1 MVQNGE
7 RMPREAFELGE
18 WTVHPSLN
26 RLERDGQVEQL
37 EPRVMDVLVCLAT
50 RSGTVV
56 SREELLET
64 VWPDAVIGEEGL
76 TRRISSL
83 RKVLGDDRDHPRYIE
98 TIRKG
103 GYRLVAEVRPCTS
116 ESPPAAPGKP
126 RLIPILT
133 TIAVVAALAILLV
146 IMLPSEAPESPA
158 PDLLEARPLTSHP
171 GRELMPAVSPD
182 GSLVAYARKPAER
195 GRYAVFVQQVGS
207 ESPIQLT
214 NGPGHQVH
222 PAWSADGTRVAYIQ
236 TSQGTSTIRSVATLG
251 GNHRLEHEPGAR
263 IYGLTWL
270 DDGSLVYAMADTDA
284 GTVPLFRYDP
294 ATDQVTKITSPERRH
309 GGDYNP
315 CGQPGGSQLAFIR
328 DDGNGYRDIYLVDLA
343 KQEPSRRLTRHR
355 AEMRGV
361 AWWPDG
367 RSLLV
372 GSKLRGQFEL
382 WRVNADNGEG
392 RPLPTAGQG
401 VMTPAMARNVPVVVF
416 EESRRTTD
424 IWRLDLT
431 TGETTPLIETTRQ
444 DRSPEPS
451 PDGSM
456 IAFMSNRSGALE
468 IWVCDRDGG
477 NPRQLS
483 RLDGAD
489 VRAPFWSADGST
501 LAFGARR
508 DGTQAVAL
516 VDIDNGRLRWV
527 GGDGHHDRLQ
537 DWLPDGRLA
546 VASDR
551 RGAWELWSLDP
562 TTSEAELITDQA
574 SALLHAFDDGSYL
587 VMRTNNSSLWR
598 LAPDGTLTK
607 AFANIPLRRSLS
619 ITVDGSGLYLAI
631 QDQEGVLVQRCSLD
645 GEECEVLA
653 TLPPMTGAALTP
665 EPGGLSLLLEAT
677 HNVHDDLLVV
687 GP

>member
-7 RMPREAFELGE
+7 RMLQEAFKLGE

-26 RLERDGQVEQL
+26 RLERGGQLEQL

-50 RSGTVV
+50 RSGTVI

-64 VWPDAVIGEEGL
+64 VWPDTVIGEEGL

-103 GYRLVAEVRPCTS
+103 GYRLVAEVTPFTPA
-116 ESPPAAPGKP
+116 SPPAAPRKP
-126 RLIPILT
+126 RMLSIL
-133 TIAVVAALAILLV
+133 AVTATMAALAMLLV
-146 IMLPSEAPESPA
+146 IVLPADEPEAPS

-182 GSLVAYARKPAER
+182 GSRVAYARRPAER
-195 GRYAVFVQQVGS
+195 GRYALFVQQVGS

-214 NGPGHQVH
+214 NGPGHQVY
-222 PAWSADGTRVAYIQ
+222 PTWSADGTRVAYVQ

-251 GNHRLEHEPGAR
+251 GNHRLEHDPGAR
-263 IYGLTWL
+263 IFGLTWL
-270 DDGSLVYAMADTDA
+270 DDGSLVYSMADTAA
-284 GTVPLFRYDP
+284 GTVPLFRYNP
-294 ATDQVTKITSPERRH
+294 AHDQVTKITAPERRH

-343 KQEPSRRLTRHR
+343 DDAPSHRLTRHR
-355 AEMRGV
+355 AEMRGLT
-361 AWWPDG
+361 WWPDG

-382 WRVNADNGEG
+382 WRVSADNGEG

-431 TGETTPLIETTRQ
+431 TGETVPVIESTRQ
-444 DRSPEPS
+444 DISPEPS

-456 IAFMSNRSGALE
+456 IAFMSSRSGALE

-477 NPRQLS
+477 NPRQIS

-489 VRAPFWSADGST
+489 VRAPFWSADGHT

-516 VDIDNGRLRWV
+516 VDIDTGRLRWV

-562 TTSEAELITDQA
+562 TTGEAELITDQA
-574 SALLHAFDDGSYL
+574 SALLHAFDDGALL
-587 VMRTNNSSLWR
+587 VMRTNDPTLWR
-598 LAPDGTLTK
+598 LAPDGDLTK
-607 AFANIPLRRSLS
+607 VLDGSTVRRCLS
-619 ITVDGSGLYLAI
+619 ITADRSGLYLAI
-631 QDQEGVLVQRCSLD
+631 QNQDGVQVQRCSLEGD
-645 GEECEVLA
+645 ECEVLA
-653 TLPPMTGAALTP
+653 TLPLLTGSALTP

-677 HNVHDDLLVV
+677 GNVHDDLLIA